1 MKYKIWAIAATTVAI
16 FVLIIS
22 LHTVHSQ
29 NSRQERRSLRAEAR
43 QERYARETRY
53 IDSLVLSKDWQF
65 TPITIS
71 QFAGPTQSIFRNYYV
86 EMFNNSVQVYLPY
99 YKGYVNQYLTIL
111 NFDIWQPENYSIEK
125 STDGWHVVFSGT
137 DFTGNT
143 YTFDFNISTPSGQV
157 ELELRSTFYNTVS
170 YSGSIN

>member
-1 MKYKIWAIAATTVAI
+1 MKHKIWIVAVAVA
-16 FVLIIS
+16 FLFTLIIS
-22 LHTVHSQ
+22 LRTASSQ
-29 NSRQERRSLRAEAR
+29 NSREEKRAQRAEAR

-71 QFAGPTQSIFRNYYV
+71 QFAGPTQSIFRNYYIDF
-86 EMFNNSVQVYLPY
+86 EDNLVQVYLPY

-111 NFDIWQPENYSIEK
+111 NFDIWQPENYSIGK
-125 STDGWHVVFSGT
+125 TSDGWHIVFSGT

-157 ELELRSTFYNTVS
+157 ELEVRSTFYNTVT
-170 YSGSIN
+170 YNGSIN